1 MRLLAAARARERA
14 LVVVVEVVGQA
25 SDLWPE
31 TGHVP
36 QAHADYPRIR
46 IGHRQFVVRPQTFMF
61 SSRRI

>member
-1 MRLLAAARARERA
+1 M
-14 LVVVVEVVGQA
+14 VVVVEVVGQA